1 MPEMLFFSVLMLT
14 VSLGEKERKL
24 HGNALL
30 AGCKLVRADKEGKE
44 GMGVCWL
51 VAEG

>member
-24 HGNALL
+24 HGSALL
-30 AGCKLVRADKEGKE
+30 AGCTLVQAGKEGKE